1 VVHVVCRYL
10 LFYQHAV
17 QTIGEGAEGEA
28 GRLATMWEGLTP
40 EDRALYANMAAALD
54 SQTGAPSLS
63 PDLATLDLEPLN
75 QPHDGTH
82 SMDQAVDHM
91 TNIRG
96 LYTSLPEPGPT
107 IKACRLTDREH
118 GCSAFQFSYFVNKND
133 NFQFTK

>member
-1 VVHVVCRYL
+1 M
-10 LFYQHAV
+10 
-17 QTIGEGAEGEA
+17 GEGAEGEA
-28 GRLATMWEGLTP
+28 GRLAAMWEGLTP
-40 EDRALYANMAAALD
+40 EDRALYVDMAAALD

-82 SMDQAVDHM
+82 SMDQAVDNM

-107 IKACRLTDREH
+107 IKACRQGTRQLSISVFLFCE
-118 GCSAFQFSYFVNKND
+118 
-133 NFQFTK
+133 